1 MKVSAILQTK
11 SHSTIWSV
19 SPESTVFEALQFMAE
34 KNIGALVV
42 LQDGQLVGIFS
53 ERDYARKGIIVGR
66 TAKETHIHEV
76 MTKNVITITT
86 EDKIEACMQIMSE
99 KHIRHLPVVEKEVVM
114 GMVSITDIV
123 TAIINDQKNRIA
135 SLESYISGGYS

>member
-1 MKVSAILQTK
+1 MKVSALLQAK
-11 SHSTIWSV
+11 AHSTIWSV
-19 SPESTVFEALQFMAE
+19 TPESTVFEALKFMAE

-66 TAKETHIHEV
+66 TAKDTHIHEV

-86 EDKIEACMQIMSE
+86 EDKIEACMQIMSD
-99 KHIRHLPVVEKEVVM
+99 KHIRHLPVVDKGTVM

-135 SLESYISGGYS
+135 SLENYISGGYS